1 MVSFY
6 FLEDEQ
12 VPGATKVG
20 KDTAWPSRFKQARCH
35 SPGRIRAR
43 AVIRLPEASR
53 ALQGELDGL
62 VNGALAMFRRDVAFH
77 GIGVREWYDL
87 PWESALQRVRVLG
100 QFAAAEVAID
110 PDIQLPPSQL
120 DYEDWRDRGH
130 RDRRWRL
137 FVFQV
142 RDMQEA
148 TGHPHIGRFKV
159 AAGSLYDTAYR
170 YNFTYCPFPV
180 VLVGGFESAA
190 PIQDNNRS
198 VIEAWREMVMRHG
211 PGETGQPMG
220 WLVPGVDRTT
230 ISEIAHK
237 YGLAAFPL
245 DRPKPS
251 DARVKDPSVSE
262 TPIGSKHPVSRV
274 DDLFSANVQ
283 AYT

>member
-1 MVSFY
+1 MSFY

-12 VPGATKVG
+12 VLGTTKVG

-35 SPGRIRAR
+35 SPGRIKAR
-43 AVIRLPEASR
+43 AVLRLPNASR
-53 ALQGELDGL
+53 ALQSEFDGAI
-62 VNGALAMFRRDVAFH
+62 NDALAPFRRNVTFN
-77 GIGVREWYDL
+77 GVGVREWYDL
-87 PWESALQRVRVLG
+87 TWALALQRIRSLS
-100 QFAAAEVAID
+100 QFAAAEAEID
-110 PDIQLPPSQL
+110 PDIKLPKSQL

-142 RDMQEA
+142 RDLPDA
-148 TGHPHIGRFKV
+148 SGHPHVGRFKV
-159 AAGSLYDTAYR
+159 AAGSLYDTAYC

-190 PIQDNNRS
+190 PIEDNNRQ
-198 VIEAWREMVMRHG
+198 VIEAWREMVTRYG

-220 WLVPGVDRTT
+220 WLVPGTNRTT
-230 ISEIAHK
+230 ISEIAGRH
-237 YGLAAFPL
+237 GLTAFSL

-262 TPIGSKHPVSRV
+262 TPIGSKHPALRV
-274 DDLFSANVQ
+274 DDRFSKN
-283 AYT
+283 